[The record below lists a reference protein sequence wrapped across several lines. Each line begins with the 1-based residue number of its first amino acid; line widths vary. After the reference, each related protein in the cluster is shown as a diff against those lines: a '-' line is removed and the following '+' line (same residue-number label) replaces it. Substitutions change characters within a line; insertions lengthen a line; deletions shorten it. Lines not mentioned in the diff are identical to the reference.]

1 LRRRRC
7 SICRESAWVAAL
19 AIGSYFAA
27 AYWFTAS
34 TSFANPVV
42 TVARALTATFS
53 GIEPSCVPGFLA
65 AQAIGRRLP
74 CADGAFA
81 GGDEPRAD

>member
-1 LRRRRC
+1 MFDLP
-7 SICRESAWVAAL
+7 L
-19 AIGSYFAA
+19 LQQ
-27 AYWFTAS
+27 
-34 TSFANPVV
+34 SFANPVV

-53 GIEPSCVPGFLA
+53 GIEPGCVPGFLA
-65 AQAIGRRLP
+65 AQAIGATLAA